1 MNTASPKGRTLVT
14 NLLVLVAIAAGAGAL
29 AACSTTEGAG
39 KDVKN
44 LGKNIEDSA
53 ARNK

>member
-1 MNTASPKGRTLVT
+1 MSMTPPRRPSTFRPLAV
-14 NLLVLVAIAAGAGAL
+14 VALAAAAIAL